1 MFKQP
6 PAPVVAAL
14 DLFSARQL
22 RDTIDRQECSHVLR
36 GVFYSGGTASLQ
48 LLMGNLPLAGLAS
61 AAATFA
67 QVNFIT
73 NGRRYSY
80 VGSEPREIRNNVIT
94 SSNNIIM
101 GGVAAA
107 LQTTALVETATDMA
121 RLTMVHN
128 TNNRNNSAILT
139 GTFGVMAAMGTAACL
154 HRMYKAR
161 RNLQEIRALRK
172 ATASREGCT

>member
-14 DLFSARQL
+14 DLFNARQL

-48 LLMGNLPLAGLAS
+48 LLMGNLPLTSLAT

-67 QVNFIT
+67 QVKFIA

-80 VGSEPREIRNNVIT
+80 VGPEPREIRNNVIT

-101 GGVAAA
+101 GGVSAA
-107 LQTTALVETATDMA
+107 LQATALVETATDMA
-121 RLTMVHN
+121 RLTMIHN
-128 TNNRNNSAILT
+128 ANNRNNGAILT

-161 RNLQEIRALRK
+161 QGLHQVRALRK
-172 ATASREGCT
+172 AMGSREECA